1 MQGESSENIKY
12 SSESFK
18 AMDANSDNF
27 VTTGEI
33 KDYLKEKTA
42 GLLSD
47 DVYKQ
52 RSEAYIK
59 ATDIDNNGKMS
70 LGEYA
75 LASMDSH
82 QEIDRTAFET
92 TYGKEEAAKLFDQY
106 DTNKDGKINGDE
118 IKAVDKEQD
127 KSNGLSTGAIIGII
141 VGAVCLVGLIVG
153 LVVYLSR
160 KNKKEAQKS
169 EQNGKDNEAKKGNGY
184 DPKAK
189 NISYTTQSSLVNI
202 NEKSKGKSR

>member
-18 AMDANSDNF
+18 AMDANNDNF

-33 KDYLKEKTA
+33 KDFLKDKTA

-52 RSEAYIK
+52 QSEAYIK
-59 ATDIDNNGKMS
+59 AADIDNNGKMS
-70 LGEYA
+70 LGENA
-75 LASMDSH
+75 LASMGFP

-118 IKAVDKEQD
+118 IKAVDKENN
-127 KSNGLSTGAIIGII
+127 KSLSTGAIIGIV

-153 LVVYLSR
+153 LIVYLSR
-160 KNKKEAQKS
+160 KNKKEAQKDK
-169 EQNGKDNEAKKGNGY
+169 QNGKDNKADKGNSY
-184 DPKAK
+184 DRKDISHKAQ
-189 NISYTTQSSLVNI
+189 NSLVTI
-202 NEKSKGKSR
+202 NEKNKCNSICS